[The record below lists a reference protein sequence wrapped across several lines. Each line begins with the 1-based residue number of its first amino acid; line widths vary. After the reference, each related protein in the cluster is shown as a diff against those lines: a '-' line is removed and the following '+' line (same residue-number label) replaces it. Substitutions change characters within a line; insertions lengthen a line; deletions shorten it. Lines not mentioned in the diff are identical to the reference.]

1 MKYVDRNGNKIVDD
15 SSQDKLLHLLYTHM
29 WGRVLLK
36 PLVTPGFSGFAGRLL
51 NTKLSTCLIPKF
63 IKNNH
68 IDMSCYQET
77 EYRSFNDFFSRKI
90 KPGARIFSPKETDL
104 ISPCDCYASAYR
116 IDPALL
122 VNIKDTT
129 YSVAS
134 LLRSKNWQPVIPAVH
149 FLSYGLRSEI
159 ITGIIIRFPVSSQ
172 KTTLFRESST
182 R

>member
-51 NTKLSTCLIPKF
+51 DTKLSTCLIPKF

-104 ISPCDCYASAYR
+104 ISP
-116 IDPALL
+116 
-122 VNIKDTT
+122 
-129 YSVAS
+129 
-134 LLRSKNWQPVIPAVH
+134 
-149 FLSYGLRSEI
+149 
-159 ITGIIIRFPVSSQ
+159 
-172 KTTLFRESST
+172 
-182 R
+182 